1 MSMRDGPVNV
11 SGLAWLAIAIV
22 SALPV
27 FWFGLEK
34 LPEEWLRPEFRLKP
48 IVPFV
53 SLILFLQVLRSVP
66 ETLEADRT
74 RWIGVL
80 VVAGAMLMAVVG
92 NFVDVDDFVFFALVP
107 WIAGLVLAAFGLRR
121 GLLFW
126 APVAS
131 LFLMLP
137 LPHFI
142 VDPLHRFLEA
152 LASQLA
158 VVLLRLLQ
166 VPALIEGQMLDFG
179 IMQLRISDATA
190 GLFNFLPLLLVFCI
204 FATVYRGPAWS
215 RVLPILLAAPTLVA
229 FCSLRLALLGI
240 VVNRLGPDAAERF
253 LDWTGQWVLLLASA
267 SLLLGLVLGV
277 ERVLGNRSG
286 LTGRFDVDLGDTMS
300 QIGRLFQIRP
310 TPQLISVALMT
321 AGLSVIF
328 VVNPVSA
335 TNQVHRDSFRLF
347 PPEVAGWSG
356 SFHDISSDTAEVLGA
371 DDYVLVD
378 YYSPDEPALVSF
390 WSAYYKKTGANR
402 SQLHSP
408 EACLP
413 RDGWN
418 ILSNKPTELPAELH
432 SGKGRIVNKAIIA
445 KGAQKAMVYY
455 WFQGRGRTIASE
467 REAKLIAKYDGVVK
481 GRTDGALVRFITPIL
496 QGEDE
501 SVAEARITRL
511 MKPILG
517 RLPQFIPD

>member
-1 MSMRDGPVNV
+1 MRESSINL

-66 ETLEADRT
+66 EQTGADRT

-80 VVAGAMLMAVVG
+80 VVAGAILLAAVG
-92 NFVDVDDFVFFALVP
+92 NAVDVDDFVFVALVP
-107 WIAGLVLAAFGLRR
+107 WLAGLVLAAFGLRR

-142 VDPLHRFLEA
+142 IDPLHRFLESVV
-152 LASQLA
+152 SQLA
-158 VVLLRLLQ
+158 VVLLRLVQ
-166 VPALIEGQMLDFG
+166 VPALVEGQMLDFG
-179 IMQLRISDATA
+179 IMQLRISEATA

-204 FATVYRGPAWS
+204 FATVYRGPVWS
-215 RVLPILLAAPTLVA
+215 RVLPILLAAPTLVVL
-229 FCSLRLALLGI
+229 CSLRLVFLGV
-240 VVNRLGPDAAERF
+240 VVNRLGPDAAESF
-253 LDWTGQWVLLLASA
+253 LDWTGQWILLLAGA

-277 ERVLGNRSG
+277 ERLLGNRTG
-286 LTGRFDVDLGDTMS
+286 LHGRLDVDLGDALS
-300 QIGRLFQIRP
+300 QVGRLLQIRP
-310 TPQLISVALMT
+310 TPQLVAVALMT
-321 AGLSVIF
+321 AALSVIF

-378 YYSPDEPALVSF
+378 YYNPDEPALVSF
-390 WSAYYKKTGANR
+390 WSAYYEKTGANR
-402 SQLHSP
+402 SQIHSP

-418 ILSNKPTELPAELH
+418 ILSVRAVALPA
-432 SGKGRIVNKAIIA
+432 SGSHADDGKIVNKAVIS
-445 KGAQKAMVYY
+445 KGPQKALVYY
-455 WFQGRGRTIASE
+455 WFQGRGRTIANE
-467 REAKLIAKYDGVVK
+467 RQAKLIAKYDGVVR

-496 QGEDE
+496 QGESE
-501 SVAEARITRL
+501 RVAEARIKRL
-511 MKPILG
+511 MVPLLD
-517 RLPQFIPD
+517 RLPAFIPE